1 MKRRLRVVI
10 LDLLQK
16 GPTRS
21 LWSRAMQP
29 NFASIMPQVIGVW
42 CEQAGHDV
50 TLVCYTGREDLA
62 AELPQDPD
70 VVFIASYTQTAHLA
84 YALSHIYRR
93 RGAVTAV
100 GGPHA
105 RCYPHDAGA
114 YFDYVLGF
122 TDRAI
127 VDEVL
132 RDCAPHRPCGLQL
145 SATRQPARLP
155 GVRERWRFIEAT
167 VAKASAIKIVP
178 MIGSLGCPYTCSFC
192 VDSTVDYQPLDR
204 NELRDDLRFLLGKMR
219 RPMVGWHDPN
229 FGVRFDEIMATI
241 EEAVPAGRIDFLAES
256 SLSLLSEP
264 HLQRLQRNGFKALLP
279 GIESWYSLGGKSK
292 SGGRTGLDK
301 VRQVS
306 DHVNTILPYVQA
318 NFVLGLD
325 DDVGEEPFEVSKRFV
340 DMTPGA
346 FPAYSLLSAFGQAAP
361 LNLDLQRAGRVLPTP
376 FHFLDNNQ
384 ATNVR
389 PKNYTWPALYDNI
402 IGLRRHAFSWR
413 AIGRRMRANR
423 LPTARW
429 LNVVRSV
436 SAEGFGRIRHDST
449 VRRLLDEDRT
459 MRSFFEGETEALP
472 AFYTDKVRRDLG
484 AWWEALPEGGL
495 RHDPNAYLKA
505 QQAAVTPVP
514 LAVPPR
520 VPSRQAGVSPARPP
534 TELE

>member
-1 MKRRLRVVI
+1 VKRRLRVVI

-50 TLVCYTGREDLA
+50 TLVCYTGREDLTS
-62 AELPQDPD
+62 ELPDDPD
-70 VVFIASYTQTAHLA
+70 VVFIAAYTQTAHLA
-84 YALSHIYRR
+84 YALSHVYRR
-93 RGAVTAV
+93 RGAVTAL
-100 GGPHA
+100 GGSHA
-105 RCYPHDAGA
+105 RCYPHDAAA

-122 TDRAI
+122 TDRAL

-132 RDCAPHRPCGLQL
+132 RDAAPHRPCGLSL
-145 SATRQPARLP
+145 SASRQPARLP

-167 VAKASAIKIVP
+167 VAKASAIKIIP

-204 NELRDDLRFLLGKMR
+204 GEIREDLRFLLGKME

-241 EEAVPAGRIDFLAES
+241 EEAVPPGRIDFVAES

-264 HLQRLQRNGFKALLP
+264 HLQRLKRNGFKALLP
-279 GIESWYSLGGKSK
+279 GIESWYSMGGKSK
-292 SGGRTGLDK
+292 TGSRTGLDK

-306 DHVNTILPYVQA
+306 DHVNTILRYVPYVQA

-325 DDVGEEPFEVSKRFV
+325 DDAGEEPFELSKRFV

-361 LNLDLQRAGRVLPTP
+361 LNLELQRDGRVLPTP

-384 ATNVR
+384 ATNVK

-402 IGLRRHAFSWR
+402 IALRRHSFSWR

-429 LNVVRSV
+429 LNVVRAV
-436 SAEGFGRIRHDST
+436 SAEGFGRIRHDAN

-459 MRSFFEGETEALP
+459 VRSFFEGETEVLP
-472 AFYTDKVRRDLG
+472 TFYTDKVRRDLG

-505 QQAAVTPVP
+505 HRASAAPVS

-520 VPSRQAGVSPARPP
+520 VAPRPLPSIPALRG
-534 TELE
+534 